1 MIEGHS
7 HDRMEK
13 ITSYGSSCTLKLITY
28 RYPLVILVIIV
39 FQTKDQQEFT
49 FATSSLPLK

>member
-39 FQTKDQQEFT
+39 FQTVYQI
-49 FATSSLPLK
+49 LRL